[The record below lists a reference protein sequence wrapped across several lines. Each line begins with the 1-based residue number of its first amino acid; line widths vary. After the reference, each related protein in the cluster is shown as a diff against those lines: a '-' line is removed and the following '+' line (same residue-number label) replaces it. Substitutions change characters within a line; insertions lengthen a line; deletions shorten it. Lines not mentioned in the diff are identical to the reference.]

1 MGFHSTWTWTS
12 LGGLAS
18 VVAVAGMIGVVP
30 VQAAPC
36 DQALQARYELE
47 KKEGQVIMYGDQ
59 SVELIQALGSAFQ
72 KKFPGIG
79 FDFFRG
85 DTTQILERFESETA
99 AGRHNMDMLMTTATR
114 SSGPAKK
121 GLLAPY
127 VSPVALAY
135 PPELQ
140 PTSGFW
146 QNYGLNSTSFAYN
159 TDLVKPED
167 APKTWHDLLDPKW
180 KGKIGMQDPKS
191 GGGGAHTWI
200 MKMHRELGEA
210 EWREYMDVMGT
221 QISKYGR
228 YFPIREAL
236 ASGEIAIHL
245 AAYPDFTEPL
255 KIKGAPI
262 EWAVPEF
269 VYYLG
274 LTLQINASAPNP
286 NSAKLLLDFLLTPEA
301 QQIIAN
307 AGKIPADP
315 DKRPGGYARLNDTK
329 LIETDYSIIY
339 DMHDKEWFNTEIRKY
354 FAANR

>member
-1 MGFHSTWTWTS
+1 MERLTRFA
-12 LGGLAS
+12 LAGAFAVGS
-18 VVAVAGMIGVVP
+18 AWALAPTGVA
-30 VQAAPC
+30 AAPY
-36 DQALQARYELE
+36 DDALNARHELA
-47 KKEGQVIMYGDQ
+47 KKEGKVVMYGDQ
-59 SVELIQALGSAFQ
+59 SVELIQELGDAF
-72 KKFPGIG
+72 KKRFPGID

-85 DTTQILERFESETA
+85 DTTQIMQRYESETA
-99 AGRHNMDMLMTTATR
+99 AKRHNMDMLMTTANR
-114 SSGPAKK
+114 SQTLEGK
-121 GLLAPY
+121 GWLMPY
-127 VSPVALAY
+127 VSPVSLSY
-135 PPELQ
+135 DRSLQ
-140 PTSGFW
+140 PQNGMW
-146 QNYGLNSTSFAYN
+146 HNYGLNTTSFAYN

-167 APKTWHDLLDPKW
+167 APKSWHDLLDPKW

-210 EWREYMDVMGT
+210 EWRKYMDTMGK
-221 QISKYGR
+221 QIGKYGR

-286 NSAKLLLDFLLTPEA
+286 NAAKLLLDFLLTPTA

-315 DKRPGGYARLNDTK
+315 DKRPGGYARLNKTK

-339 DMHDKEWFNTEIRKY
+339 DMHDKAWFDVEIRKY